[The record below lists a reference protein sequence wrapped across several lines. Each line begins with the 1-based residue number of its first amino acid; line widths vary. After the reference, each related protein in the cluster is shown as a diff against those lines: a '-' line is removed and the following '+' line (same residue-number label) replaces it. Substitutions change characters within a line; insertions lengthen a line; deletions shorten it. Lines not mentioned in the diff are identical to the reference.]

1 MHAAVA
7 HPPLPSAPAGAAGT
21 AGVAGWSSV
30 DVGLVHLA
38 DGSPGASVCSGTPVR
53 EVTLWAPIAGTA
65 MVTGAGASLPLAAG
79 ALVVTDSRGPD
90 AVAPAVLARGA
101 DGCTLVV
108 LRVPRGLLAVS
119 DAALRE
125 SAGRSRNA
133 GTGVGALLVP
143 LLQTVARER
152 RRSALADRVAQHLA
166 DLLAALVHEL
176 SQAPHASGDRDLM
189 DGIRWYINQRL
200 DDPAL
205 RPETIAAAHFIS
217 VRLLHKLFEQEGT
230 TLGRWLL
237 QRRLHECRR
246 ELGRVDI
253 RPVKVAAVARRWGF
267 ANTAHFSRAF
277 RRAYGIS
284 PRDWRDAR
292 TG

>member
-1 MHAAVA
+1 MRAAVTQ
-7 HPPLPSAPAGAAGT
+7 PPLLSARAGT
-21 AGVAGWSSV
+21 SGVAGWGSV
-30 DVGLVHLA
+30 DVELVHLA
-38 DGSPGASVCSGTPVR
+38 GGSPGAGASGGAGVR
-53 EVTLWAPIAGTA
+53 AVNLWAPVGGTA
-65 MVTGAGASLPLAAG
+65 TVTGAGAPLPLAAG
-79 ALVVTDSRGPD
+79 ALVVTDSSVPD
-90 AVAPAVLARGA
+90 SVGPAVLARGA

-108 LRVPRGLLAVS
+108 LRVPRELLAVS
-119 DAALRE
+119 DAVLR
-125 SAGRSRNA
+125 AAVGRSRDA

-143 LLQTVARER
+143 LLHTLARER
-152 RRSALADRVAQHLA
+152 HGFPLADRVAQHLT

-176 SQAPHASGDRDLM
+176 SRAPRAAGDRDLM
-189 DGIRWYINQRL
+189 DGIRWYTNQRL
-200 DDPAL
+200 GDPAL

-237 QRRLHECRR
+237 RRRLHECRR
-246 ELGRVDI
+246 ELGRAGI
-253 RPVKVAAVARRWGF
+253 APAKVAAVARRWGF

-284 PRDWRDAR
+284 PRDWRDTR